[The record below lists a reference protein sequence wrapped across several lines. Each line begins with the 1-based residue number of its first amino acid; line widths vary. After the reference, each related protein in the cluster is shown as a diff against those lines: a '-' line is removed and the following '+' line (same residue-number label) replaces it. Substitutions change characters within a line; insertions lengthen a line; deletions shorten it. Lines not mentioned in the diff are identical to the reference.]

1 MSGDSTLRASAPTRL
16 DFAGGWTDVAPF
28 ATRER
33 GLVVNAAIELRA
45 FAELTL
51 QRKRY
56 FLQSVDLDQTMELS
70 HEELG
75 SYGQLELL
83 KAAVRR
89 SGLPPCGLRT
99 WCEAPPGSGLG
110 SSGALDVAMVA
121 VLDRARGIERPPEG
135 LAEEG
140 YQLEAVEAGF
150 PGGKQDQYAAAL
162 GGFLRLTFD
171 HGESRAERLDLDP
184 GFLTALAAHTVICY
198 TGMTRVS
205 SRTIERVMDAYARGK
220 RGVVAA
226 LHALADS
233 AEAMTEALRASDLPR
248 VGALLSANWERQLE
262 LDRDMRTEAMGRLEQ
277 AMSHAR
283 VLGGKAAGA
292 GAGGCMFFLAS
303 HPAQALE
310 AARSTG
316 SRVIPCRW
324 SPEGARVECP

>member
-1 MSGDSTLRASAPTRL
+1 MTDRTVLRTSAPTRL

-33 GLVVNAAIELRA
+33 GLVVNAAIGVRA
-45 FAELTL
+45 FAELTTG
-51 QRKRY
+51 RRRY
-56 FLQSVDLDQTMELS
+56 FLQSVDLDQTLELS
-70 HEELG
+70 HEELA

-89 SGLPPCGLRT
+89 SGLGPCGLRT

-121 VLDRARGIERPPEG
+121 ALDRARGVTRTAEA

-162 GGFLRLTFD
+162 GGFLRLGFD
-171 HGESRAERLDLDP
+171 HDGTTAEPLNLDP
-184 GFLTALAAHTVICY
+184 AFREALAAQTVICY
-198 TGMTRVS
+198 TGMSRVS
-205 SRTIERVMDAYARGK
+205 SRTIERVMDAYVRGDRK
-220 RGVVAA
+220 VVGA
-226 LHALADS
+226 LRALVDL
-233 AEAMTEALRASDLPR
+233 AEAMTEALRAADLAR
-248 VGALLSANWERQLE
+248 VGALLGANWDRQLE
-262 LDRDMRTEAMGRLEQ
+262 LDPEMRTEAMGRLEQ
-277 AMSHAR
+277 AMRDAK

-292 GAGGCMFFLAS
+292 GAGGSMFFLAS
-303 HPAQALE
+303 DRPRAEE

-316 SRVIPCRW
+316 SRILPCRW
-324 SPEGARVECP
+324 SPDGVRHECP